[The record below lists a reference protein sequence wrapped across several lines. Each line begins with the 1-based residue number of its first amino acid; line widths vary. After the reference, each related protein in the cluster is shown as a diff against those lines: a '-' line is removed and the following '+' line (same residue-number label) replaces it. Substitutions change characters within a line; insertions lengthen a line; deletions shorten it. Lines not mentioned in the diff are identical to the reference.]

1 MPELDFV
8 AADRL
13 SLRELTAL
21 LNAVYADY
29 AVPAQRSAAQ
39 VEASHRAFAID
50 LTASL
55 VACMDGAPVGVALL
69 GVRDRRGW
77 IGSMGVLP
85 AWRRQGIGRRLLQQ
99 IQVIAR
105 RLGLL
110 HVDLEALTRNT
121 AALALYAAAG
131 FQMQRELLI
140 WERRAEQGAL
150 PDPYFKLQAAD
161 VGWALQQAPTWH
173 DTPPC
178 WQRQPAA
185 LAHLTD
191 LQAVAVADASGEPQV
206 YLLLRPQQEGRIR
219 LADIG
224 AAPGHEPRRLGR
236 ELLQGFHLRH
246 FGVTVTLVNEPV
258 ESAWNRVFVAMGY
271 YVIERQH
278 EMRWPTGVASASG

>member
-1 MPELDFV
+1 MPEIHLV

-13 SLRELTAL
+13 PLPELTAL

-29 AVPAQRSAAQ
+29 AVPVQRSAEQ
-39 VEASHRAFAID
+39 VEAGQRAWDMD
-50 LTASL
+50 LSVSVVAL
-55 VACMDGAPVGVALL
+55 VDGAPVGTALL
-69 GVRDRRGW
+69 GRRERRGW

-99 IQVIAR
+99 IQANAR
-105 RLGLL
+105 RASL
-110 HVDLEALTRNT
+110 HAIDLEVLTRNT
-121 AALALYAAAG
+121 AALALYEAAG
-131 FQMQRELLI
+131 FQIQRELLV
-140 WERRAEQGAL
+140 WERPAEQGAL
-150 PDPYFKLQAAD
+150 PDPYFKLQPAD
-161 VGWALQQAPTWH
+161 VAWVLAQAPTWH

-178 WQRQPAA
+178 WQRQAA
-185 LAHLTD
+185 SLRHLSG
-191 LQAVAVADASGEPQV
+191 LQALAVADASGAPQV
-206 YLLLRPQQEGRIR
+206 YVLFRPPQDGRIR

-236 ELLQGFHLRH
+236 ELLQGFHLRY

-278 EMRWPTGVASASG
+278 EMRWLAA